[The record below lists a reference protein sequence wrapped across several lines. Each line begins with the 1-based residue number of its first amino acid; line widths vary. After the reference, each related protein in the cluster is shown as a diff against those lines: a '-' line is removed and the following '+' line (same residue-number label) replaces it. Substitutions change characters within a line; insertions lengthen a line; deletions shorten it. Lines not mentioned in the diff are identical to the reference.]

1 MSSSNGVEGTGNFR
15 PENDLVI
22 TVCGQR
28 PGQGDTVTCK
38 TPAGN
43 SVVTCEAVVSDETL
57 DCTFEWCVD
66 GKSRGD
72 SNRLILCLLTGRYAI
87 TVRATDSNGAE
98 SVAGAL
104 VVVERDSDLWA
115 DVARVDVELINAD
128 GLPLQRRIK
137 WEQRANGGALKGEF
151 EEQLS
156 AIYIPG
162 ANDGDDQ
169 GSDKRNYGS
178 GLARFQKHWED
189 ASTQARSTAKWIAT
203 IIGAALG
210 ALIGTAPLSGLQGK
224 QIPGSAMIAAVLGIL
239 FIGVTLF
246 FVLRVLVPNVTVF
259 GDIID
264 QPKLPPR
271 FSKFHHLQ
279 EQAAGAGGVMLPAGI
294 NSLAELGWCSQ
305 IENDTLDLLAMQM
318 NEARGQPNS
327 KVEALEKALS
337 IRGRWH
343 AYLTNQIAQWTS
355 IGAYIVVKRAAGF
368 ARILGL
374 IFGLAGT
381 VLIIWAFLQP
391 QPRVQSSPLSTFHI
405 ISTPSSSVSDL
416 AQAMLGVSCKT
427 FQGVVTEANANS
439 NMVTILVKPS
449 GECAGV
455 SISLPMTNLGNGSA
469 PATSSPSSSVSSH

>member
-1 MSSSNGVEGTGNFR
+1 
-15 PENDLVI
+15 
-22 TVCGQR
+22 
-28 PGQGDTVTCK
+28 
-38 TPAGN
+38 
-43 SVVTCEAVVSDETL
+43 VTCEAVVSDETL